1 MLLENDNGYVSKI
14 SILYIINIQILLKFN
29 SESTHS

>member
-29 SESTHS
+29 SESTYS